1 MTCLC
6 QVVRWN
12 EIGRDENVVNSYPHH
27 YSHDVLYWSLL
38 YCTVLHCTVLYCI
51 VFHFRIPRMHHLHF
65 SLVRPSIHPFI
76 GYTFRDITSLPSCS
90 IRSCAHPCTSLISIS
105 LPFTAS
111 HVISL
116 YLTSLHS
123 TSPTFTSPLFTST
136 HLISPHSHWRWLT
149 GWRE

>member
-38 YCTVLHCTVLYCI
+38 YCTVLNCTALYCI
-51 VFHFRIPRMHHLHF
+51 VLYSTFEYLACIIYIFL
-65 SLVRPSIHPFI
+65 SSIHLFI

>member
-1 MTCLC
+1 MRMSSIVILIITLMTC
-6 QVVRWN
+6 
-12 EIGRDENVVNSYPHH
+12 
-27 YSHDVLYWSLL
+27 
-38 YCTVLHCTVLYCI
+38 CTEVYCTVLYCTALHCI
-51 VFHFRIPRMHHLHF
+51 VLYCIPLSNTSHVSFTFF
-65 SLVRPSIHPFI
+65 SRPSIHPFI

-136 HLISPHSHWRWLT
+136 HLISPHSH
-149 GWRE
+149 